1 MSGLSEKV
9 AIVTGGV
16 SGIGA
21 ELTRKLIREG
31 WRVAALDIA
40 SQGHLAQNLLDEL
53 GENFMFCQCD
63 ISHYNEQASAFSAVF
78 RKCGRIDALCANA
91 GIIDRSSIYI
101 LKWRGKTEI
110 PPEPDLSCTDVC
122 MKATIYG
129 VQLAIHFI
137 RQNPTPGGSIVA
149 TSSMVAVHPVAS
161 FPEYSGAKA
170 GINGFVRACAP
181 YLQFKENITINTVC
195 PGVVP
200 TQFISQHMRD
210 TFGEDSLT
218 PASTIVGAYWKCLND
233 RSLNGEF
240 IECSRDQHFI
250 LKRPEYADGEVS
262 KRTTTV
268 YDPYFVTIHG
278 EPSGL
283 PDIVRKRA

>member
-1 MSGLSEKV
+1 MSSSSKKV

-21 ELTRKLIREG
+21 ELTRKLISEG
-31 WRVAALDIA
+31 WRVAALDIP
-40 SQGHLAQNLLDEL
+40 SQSHLAQKLSDEL
-53 GENFMFCQCD
+53 GDKFMFCQGD
-63 ISHYNEQASAFSAVF
+63 ISRYQEQASAFSTVF
-78 RKCGRIDALCANA
+78 QKWGRLDALCANA

-122 MKATIYG
+122 LKATIYG
-129 VQLAIHFI
+129 VQLAIHFM

-149 TSSMVAVHPVAS
+149 TSSMVGVHPVAS

-170 GINGFVRACAP
+170 GVNGFVRACAP

-218 PASTIVGAYWKCLND
+218 PASTIVGAYWKCLSD

-283 PDIVRKRA
+283 PDIVRKRT